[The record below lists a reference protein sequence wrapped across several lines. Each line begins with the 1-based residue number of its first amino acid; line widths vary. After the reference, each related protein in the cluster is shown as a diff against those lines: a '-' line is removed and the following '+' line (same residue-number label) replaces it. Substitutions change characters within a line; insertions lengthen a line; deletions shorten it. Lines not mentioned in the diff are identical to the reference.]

1 MYADIVIDISH
12 ESLDRPFQYR
22 IPESLVGQV
31 QPGMW
36 VLVPFGRRN
45 TQKKGFVLKLGTKA
59 NIDPDR
65 IKELTEIIS
74 DDNSSDKIRIALAVW
89 MYREYGGNLIQSLR
103 VVMPARKNVR
113 PKQVSFLVRTSDEK
127 RFLDYLDLARKKN
140 WKGRVRLMEALL
152 CRDYIS
158 SAFAR
163 QQLKIASDAIK
174 ALEEEKLI
182 QIETKRFYRS
192 VLPKESANLEKKQ
205 LNEEQQAI
213 VDKLISSYQAGVR
226 TPALLYGITGS
237 GKTEVYMHL
246 IEWMIRQ
253 NKQVIV
259 LIPEISLTYQ
269 VILNFYS
276 RFGEQVSM
284 INSRLSDGERSDQL
298 ERARNGEISI
308 MVGPR
313 SALFTPFSNLGLI
326 IVDEEQEGAYN
337 SEQIPRYHTR
347 ETADKLAQLTNSL
360 LLLGSATPSIES
372 FSRAESGEYRK
383 FCLTKRAVLGSC
395 LPSVQV
401 VDMRKELESGNRS
414 VFSRELREKMEE
426 CLAKKQQM
434 MLFINRRG
442 FSRVVSCRS
451 CGKPIECPH
460 CDVALTEHLGDKLV
474 CHYCGYTYRLPQVC
488 PECKGTEFKM
498 QGFGTEK
505 VEEEI
510 AGQFPAAK
518 VERLD
523 FDTARTRTAYE
534 RIISDF
540 EKGKTQILIGTQMLS
555 KGLDFGNVSV
565 VGILSA
571 DSLMNFPDF
580 RAHERAYQLMVQVSG
595 RAGRRDK
602 RGTVILQPTQP
613 EHPLIRMV
621 QHFAYKE
628 MVSLQLSERSM
639 FRYPP
644 YYRLIVLILRSRN
657 EEALQEM
664 SALYAEKLRAR
675 LGERVLGPV
684 TPPITRVQT
693 LHIKKIVLK
702 IEISA
707 GIAPLREILEG
718 IHTEMQ
724 GYVPFKQLLVHY
736 DVDPA

>member
-1 MYADIVIDISH
+1 M
-12 ESLDRPFQYR
+12 
-22 IPESLVGQV
+22 
-31 QPGMW
+31 
-36 VLVPFGRRN
+36 
-45 TQKKGFVLKLGTKA
+45 
-59 NIDPDR
+59 
-65 IKELTEIIS
+65 
-74 DDNSSDKIRIALAVW
+74 
-89 MYREYGGNLIQSLR
+89 
-103 VVMPARKNVR
+103 
-113 PKQVSFLVRTSDEK
+113 
-127 RFLDYLDLARKKN
+127 
-140 WKGRVRLMEALL
+140 RLMEALL

-205 LNEEQQAI
+205 LNEEQHAI

-246 IEWMIRQ
+246 IEWMIHQ

-395 LPSVQV
+395 LPNVQV
-401 VDMRKELESGNRS
+401 VDMRKELASGNRS

-474 CHYCGYTYRLPQVC
+474 CHYCGYTKAMPRSC
-488 PECKGTEFKM
+488 PLCGSPYLA
-498 QGFGTEK
+498 GFGLGTQKAEMMIK
-505 VEEEI
+505 
-510 AGQFPAAK
+510 AQFPSAR
-518 VERLD
+518 VLRMD
-523 FDTARTRTAYE
+523 MDTTSKKDGHE
-534 RIISDF
+534 
-540 EKGKTQILIGTQMLS
+540 QILDSFRRREADILVGTQMIV
-555 KGLDFGNVSV
+555 KGHDFPGVTL
-565 VGILSA
+565 VGILAA
-571 DSLMNFPDF
+571 DMSLYNCDF
-580 RAHERAYQLMVQVSG
+580 RSSERTFQLLTQAAG
-595 RAGRRDK
+595 RAGR
-602 RGTVILQPTQP
+602 GMEPGNVIIQTYDP
-613 EHPLIRMV
+613 ENYSIQTAANQDYESFYHQEIR
-621 QHFAYKE
+621 
-628 MVSLQLSERSM
+628 
-639 FRYPP
+639 FRRRMQYPP
-644 YYRLIVLILRSRN
+644 IGLMCEVM
-657 EEALQEM
+657 AV
-664 SALYAEKLRAR
+664 SADEKLANQWIWQVQLLINKRFCDIIKIIGPSDAPIAR
-675 LGERVLGPV
+675 LKDMWRKHLYIRSNDHKAYLEAMELIQEITEQAAVQKVSIFV
-684 TPPITRVQT
+684 TVC
-693 LHIKKIVLK
+693 
-702 IEISA
+702 
-707 GIAPLREILEG
+707 
-718 IHTEMQ
+718 
-724 GYVPFKQLLVHY
+724 
-736 DVDPA
+736 

>member
-1 MYADIVIDISH
+1 M
-12 ESLDRPFQYR
+12 
-22 IPESLVGQV
+22 
-31 QPGMW
+31 
-36 VLVPFGRRN
+36 
-45 TQKKGFVLKLGTKA
+45 
-59 NIDPDR
+59 
-65 IKELTEIIS
+65 
-74 DDNSSDKIRIALAVW
+74 
-89 MYREYGGNLIQSLR
+89 
-103 VVMPARKNVR
+103 
-113 PKQVSFLVRTSDEK
+113 
-127 RFLDYLDLARKKN
+127 
-140 WKGRVRLMEALL
+140 
-152 CRDYIS
+152 
-158 SAFAR
+158 
-163 QQLKIASDAIK
+163 
-174 ALEEEKLI
+174 
-182 QIETKRFYRS
+182 
-192 VLPKESANLEKKQ
+192 LPKESANLEKKQ

-395 LPSVQV
+395 LPNVQV
-401 VDMRKELESGNRS
+401 VDMRKELASGNRS

-474 CHYCGYTYRLPQVC
+474 CHYCGYTKAMPRSC
-488 PECKGTEFKM
+488 PLCGSPYLA
-498 QGFGTEK
+498 GFGLGTQKAEMMIK
-505 VEEEI
+505 
-510 AGQFPAAK
+510 AQFPSAR
-518 VERLD
+518 VLRMD
-523 FDTARTRTAYE
+523 MDTTSKKDGHE
-534 RIISDF
+534 
-540 EKGKTQILIGTQMLS
+540 QILDSFRRREADILVGTQMIV
-555 KGLDFGNVSV
+555 KGHDFPGVTL
-565 VGILSA
+565 VGILAA
-571 DSLMNFPDF
+571 DMSLYNCDF
-580 RAHERAYQLMVQVSG
+580 RSSERTFQLLTQAAG
-595 RAGRRDK
+595 RAGR
-602 RGTVILQPTQP
+602 GMESGNVIIQTYDP
-613 EHPLIRMV
+613 ENYSIQTAANQDYESFYHQEIR
-621 QHFAYKE
+621 
-628 MVSLQLSERSM
+628 
-639 FRYPP
+639 FRRRMQYPP
-644 YYRLIVLILRSRN
+644 IGWMCEVM
-657 EEALQEM
+657 AV
-664 SALYAEKLRAR
+664 SAEEKLANQWIWQVQLLINKRFCDIIKIIGPSDAPIAR
-675 LGERVLGPV
+675 LKDMWRKHLYIRSSDHKAYLEAMELIQEITEQAAVQKVSIFV
-684 TPPITRVQT
+684 TVC
-693 LHIKKIVLK
+693 
-702 IEISA
+702 
-707 GIAPLREILEG
+707 
-718 IHTEMQ
+718 
-724 GYVPFKQLLVHY
+724 
-736 DVDPA
+736 

>member
-103 VVMPARKNVR
+103 VVMQARKNVR

-192 VLPKESANLEKKQ
+192 VLPKESASLEKKQ

-395 LPSVQV
+395 LPNVQV
-401 VDMRKELESGNRS
+401 VDMRKELASGNRS

-474 CHYCGYTYRLPQVC
+474 CHYCGYTKAMPRSC
-488 PECKGTEFKM
+488 PLCGSPYLA
-498 QGFGTEK
+498 GFGLGTQKAEMMIK
-505 VEEEI
+505 
-510 AGQFPAAK
+510 AQFPSAR
-518 VERLD
+518 VLRMD
-523 FDTARTRTAYE
+523 MDTTSKKDGHE
-534 RIISDF
+534 
-540 EKGKTQILIGTQMLS
+540 QILDSFRRREADILVGTQMIV
-555 KGLDFGNVSV
+555 KGHDFPGVTL
-565 VGILSA
+565 VGILAA
-571 DSLMNFPDF
+571 DMSLYNCDF
-580 RAHERAYQLMVQVSG
+580 RSSERTFQLLTQAAG
-595 RAGRRDK
+595 RAGR
-602 RGTVILQPTQP
+602 GMEPGNVIIQTYDP
-613 EHPLIRMV
+613 ENYSIQTAANQDYESFYHQEIR
-621 QHFAYKE
+621 
-628 MVSLQLSERSM
+628 
-639 FRYPP
+639 FRRRMQYPP
-644 YYRLIVLILRSRN
+644 IGWMCEVM
-657 EEALQEM
+657 AV
-664 SALYAEKLRAR
+664 SAEEKLANQWIWQVQLLINRRFCDIIKIIGPSDAPIAR
-675 LGERVLGPV
+675 LKDMWRKHLYIRSSDHKAYLEAMELIQEITEQAAVQKVSIFV
-684 TPPITRVQT
+684 TVC
-693 LHIKKIVLK
+693 
-702 IEISA
+702 
-707 GIAPLREILEG
+707 
-718 IHTEMQ
+718 
-724 GYVPFKQLLVHY
+724 
-736 DVDPA
+736 

>member
-1 MYADIVIDISH
+1 M
-12 ESLDRPFQYR
+12 
-22 IPESLVGQV
+22 
-31 QPGMW
+31 
-36 VLVPFGRRN
+36 
-45 TQKKGFVLKLGTKA
+45 
-59 NIDPDR
+59 
-65 IKELTEIIS
+65 
-74 DDNSSDKIRIALAVW
+74 
-89 MYREYGGNLIQSLR
+89 
-103 VVMPARKNVR
+103 
-113 PKQVSFLVRTSDEK
+113 
-127 RFLDYLDLARKKN
+127 
-140 WKGRVRLMEALL
+140 
-152 CRDYIS
+152 
-158 SAFAR
+158 
-163 QQLKIASDAIK
+163 
-174 ALEEEKLI
+174 
-182 QIETKRFYRS
+182 
-192 VLPKESANLEKKQ
+192 LPKESASLEKKQ

-395 LPSVQV
+395 LPNVHV
-401 VDMRKELESGNRS
+401 VDMRKELASGNRS

-474 CHYCGYTYRLPQVC
+474 CHYCGYTKAMPRSC
-488 PECKGTEFKM
+488 PLCGSPYLA
-498 QGFGTEK
+498 GFGLGTQKAEMMIK
-505 VEEEI
+505 
-510 AGQFPAAK
+510 AQFPSAR
-518 VERLD
+518 VLRMD
-523 FDTARTRTAYE
+523 MDTTSKKDGHE
-534 RIISDF
+534 
-540 EKGKTQILIGTQMLS
+540 QILDSFRRREADILVGTQMIV
-555 KGLDFGNVSV
+555 KGHDFPGVTL
-565 VGILSA
+565 VGILAA
-571 DSLMNFPDF
+571 DMSLYNCDF
-580 RAHERAYQLMVQVSG
+580 RSSERTFQLLTQAAG
-595 RAGRRDK
+595 RAGR
-602 RGTVILQPTQP
+602 GMEPGNVIIQTYDP
-613 EHPLIRMV
+613 ENYSIQTAANQDYESFYHQEIR
-621 QHFAYKE
+621 
-628 MVSLQLSERSM
+628 
-639 FRYPP
+639 FRRRMQYPP
-644 YYRLIVLILRSRN
+644 IGWMCEVM
-657 EEALQEM
+657 AV
-664 SALYAEKLRAR
+664 SAEEKLANQWIWQVQLLINKRFCDIIKIIGPSDAPIAR
-675 LGERVLGPV
+675 LKDMWRKHLYIRSSDHKAYLEAMELIQEITEQAAVQKVSIFV
-684 TPPITRVQT
+684 TVC
-693 LHIKKIVLK
+693 
-702 IEISA
+702 
-707 GIAPLREILEG
+707 
-718 IHTEMQ
+718 
-724 GYVPFKQLLVHY
+724 
-736 DVDPA
+736 

>member
-74 DDNSSDKIRIALAVW
+74 DDNSSDKTRIALAVW

-103 VVMPARKNVR
+103 VVMLARKNVR
-113 PKQVSFLVRTSDEK
+113 PKQVSFIVRTSDEK
-127 RFLDYLDLARKKN
+127 HFLDYLDLARKKN

-192 VLPKESANLEKKQ
+192 VLPKESASLEKKQ

-395 LPSVQV
+395 LPNVQV
-401 VDMRKELESGNRS
+401 VDMRKELASGNRS

-474 CHYCGYTYRLPQVC
+474 CHYCGYTKAMPRSC
-488 PECKGTEFKM
+488 PLCGSPYLA
-498 QGFGTEK
+498 GFGLGTQKAEMMIK
-505 VEEEI
+505 
-510 AGQFPAAK
+510 AQFPSAR
-518 VERLD
+518 VLRMD
-523 FDTARTRTAYE
+523 MDTTSKKDGHE
-534 RIISDF
+534 
-540 EKGKTQILIGTQMLS
+540 QILDSFRRREADILVGTQMIV
-555 KGLDFGNVSV
+555 KGHDFPGVTL
-565 VGILSA
+565 VGILAA
-571 DSLMNFPDF
+571 DMSLYNCDF
-580 RAHERAYQLMVQVSG
+580 RSSERTFQLLTQAAG
-595 RAGRRDK
+595 RAGR
-602 RGTVILQPTQP
+602 GMEPGNVIIQTYDP
-613 EHPLIRMV
+613 ENYSIQTAANQDYESFYHQEIR
-621 QHFAYKE
+621 
-628 MVSLQLSERSM
+628 
-639 FRYPP
+639 FRRRMQYPP
-644 YYRLIVLILRSRN
+644 IGWMCEVM
-657 EEALQEM
+657 AV
-664 SALYAEKLRAR
+664 SAEEKLANQWIWQVQLLINKRFCDIIKIIGPSDAPIAR
-675 LGERVLGPV
+675 LKDMWRKHLYIRSSDHKAYLEAMELIQEITEQAAVQKVSIFV
-684 TPPITRVQT
+684 TVC
-693 LHIKKIVLK
+693 
-702 IEISA
+702 
-707 GIAPLREILEG
+707 
-718 IHTEMQ
+718 
-724 GYVPFKQLLVHY
+724 
-736 DVDPA
+736 

>member
-1 MYADIVIDISH
+1 M
-12 ESLDRPFQYR
+12 
-22 IPESLVGQV
+22 
-31 QPGMW
+31 
-36 VLVPFGRRN
+36 
-45 TQKKGFVLKLGTKA
+45 
-59 NIDPDR
+59 
-65 IKELTEIIS
+65 
-74 DDNSSDKIRIALAVW
+74 
-89 MYREYGGNLIQSLR
+89 
-103 VVMPARKNVR
+103 
-113 PKQVSFLVRTSDEK
+113 
-127 RFLDYLDLARKKN
+127 
-140 WKGRVRLMEALL
+140 
-152 CRDYIS
+152 
-158 SAFAR
+158 
-163 QQLKIASDAIK
+163 
-174 ALEEEKLI
+174 
-182 QIETKRFYRS
+182 
-192 VLPKESANLEKKQ
+192 LPKESANLEKKQ

-395 LPSVQV
+395 LPNVQV
-401 VDMRKELESGNRS
+401 VDMRKELASGNRS

-474 CHYCGYTYRLPQVC
+474 CHYCGYTKAMPRSC
-488 PECKGTEFKM
+488 PLCGSPYLA
-498 QGFGTEK
+498 GFGLGTQKAEMMIK
-505 VEEEI
+505 
-510 AGQFPAAK
+510 AQFPSAR
-518 VERLD
+518 VLRMD
-523 FDTARTRTAYE
+523 MDTTSKKDGHE
-534 RIISDF
+534 
-540 EKGKTQILIGTQMLS
+540 QILDSFRRREADILVGTQMIV
-555 KGLDFGNVSV
+555 KGHDFPGVTL
-565 VGILSA
+565 VGILAA
-571 DSLMNFPDF
+571 DMSLYNCDF
-580 RAHERAYQLMVQVSG
+580 RSSERTFQLLTQAAG
-595 RAGRRDK
+595 RAGR
-602 RGTVILQPTQP
+602 GMEPGNVIIQTYDP
-613 EHPLIRMV
+613 ENYSIQTAANQDYESFYHQEIR
-621 QHFAYKE
+621 
-628 MVSLQLSERSM
+628 
-639 FRYPP
+639 FRRRMQYPP
-644 YYRLIVLILRSRN
+644 IGWMCEVM
-657 EEALQEM
+657 AV
-664 SALYAEKLRAR
+664 SAEEKLANQWIWQVQLLINRRFCDIIKIIGPSDAPIAR
-675 LGERVLGPV
+675 LKDMWRKHLYIRSSDHKAYLEAMELIQEITEQAAVQKVSIFV
-684 TPPITRVQT
+684 TVC
-693 LHIKKIVLK
+693 
-702 IEISA
+702 
-707 GIAPLREILEG
+707 
-718 IHTEMQ
+718 
-724 GYVPFKQLLVHY
+724 
-736 DVDPA
+736 

>member
-74 DDNSSDKIRIALAVW
+74 DDNSSDKTRIALAVW

-103 VVMPARKNVR
+103 AVMPARKNVR

-192 VLPKESANLEKKQ
+192 VLPKESASLEKKQ

-246 IEWMIRQ
+246 IEWMIHQ

-395 LPSVQV
+395 LPNVQV

-474 CHYCGYTYRLPQVC
+474 CHYCGYTKAMPRSC
-488 PECKGTEFKM
+488 PLCGSPYLA
-498 QGFGTEK
+498 GFGLGTQKAEMMIK
-505 VEEEI
+505 
-510 AGQFPAAK
+510 AQFPSAR
-518 VERLD
+518 VLRMD
-523 FDTARTRTAYE
+523 MDTTSKKDGHE
-534 RIISDF
+534 
-540 EKGKTQILIGTQMLS
+540 QILDSFRRREADILVGTQMIV
-555 KGLDFGNVSV
+555 KGHDFPGVTL
-565 VGILSA
+565 VGILAA
-571 DSLMNFPDF
+571 DMSLYNCDF
-580 RAHERAYQLMVQVSG
+580 RSSERTFQLLTQAAG
-595 RAGRRDK
+595 RAGR
-602 RGTVILQPTQP
+602 GMEPGNVIIQTYDP
-613 EHPLIRMV
+613 ENYSIQTAANQDYESFYHQEIR
-621 QHFAYKE
+621 
-628 MVSLQLSERSM
+628 
-639 FRYPP
+639 FRRRMQYPP
-644 YYRLIVLILRSRN
+644 IGWMCEVMAVSAEEELANQWIWHVQLLINKRFCDIIKIIGPSD
-657 EEALQEM
+657 API
-664 SALYAEKLRAR
+664 AR
-675 LGERVLGPV
+675 LKDMWRKHLYIRSNDHKAYLEAMELIQEITEQAAAQKVSIFV
-684 TPPITRVQT
+684 TVC
-693 LHIKKIVLK
+693 
-702 IEISA
+702 
-707 GIAPLREILEG
+707 
-718 IHTEMQ
+718 
-724 GYVPFKQLLVHY
+724 
-736 DVDPA
+736 

>member
-103 VVMPARKNVR
+103 VVMPARKNVH

-395 LPSVQV
+395 LPNVQV
-401 VDMRKELESGNRS
+401 VDMRKELASGNRS

-474 CHYCGYTYRLPQVC
+474 CHYCGYTKAMPRSC
-488 PECKGTEFKM
+488 PLCGSPYLA
-498 QGFGTEK
+498 GFGLGTQKAEMMIK
-505 VEEEI
+505 
-510 AGQFPAAK
+510 AQFPSAR
-518 VERLD
+518 VLRMD
-523 FDTARTRTAYE
+523 MDTTSKKDGHE
-534 RIISDF
+534 
-540 EKGKTQILIGTQMLS
+540 QILDSFRRREADILVGTQMIV
-555 KGLDFGNVSV
+555 KGHDFPGVTL
-565 VGILSA
+565 VGILAA
-571 DSLMNFPDF
+571 DMSLYNCDF
-580 RAHERAYQLMVQVSG
+580 RSSERTFQLLTQAAG
-595 RAGRRDK
+595 RAGR
-602 RGTVILQPTQP
+602 GMEPGNVIIQTYDP
-613 EHPLIRMV
+613 ENYSIQTAANQDYESFYHQEIR
-621 QHFAYKE
+621 
-628 MVSLQLSERSM
+628 
-639 FRYPP
+639 FRRRMQYPP
-644 YYRLIVLILRSRN
+644 IGWMCEVM
-657 EEALQEM
+657 AV
-664 SALYAEKLRAR
+664 SAEEKLANQWIWQVQLLINKRFCDIIKIIGPSDAPIAR
-675 LGERVLGPV
+675 LKDMWRKHLYIRSSDHKAYLEAMELIQEITEQAAVQKVSIFV
-684 TPPITRVQT
+684 TVC
-693 LHIKKIVLK
+693 
-702 IEISA
+702 
-707 GIAPLREILEG
+707 
-718 IHTEMQ
+718 
-724 GYVPFKQLLVHY
+724 
-736 DVDPA
+736 

>member
-1 MYADIVIDISH
+1 M
-12 ESLDRPFQYR
+12 
-22 IPESLVGQV
+22 
-31 QPGMW
+31 
-36 VLVPFGRRN
+36 
-45 TQKKGFVLKLGTKA
+45 
-59 NIDPDR
+59 
-65 IKELTEIIS
+65 
-74 DDNSSDKIRIALAVW
+74 
-89 MYREYGGNLIQSLR
+89 
-103 VVMPARKNVR
+103 
-113 PKQVSFLVRTSDEK
+113 
-127 RFLDYLDLARKKN
+127 
-140 WKGRVRLMEALL
+140 
-152 CRDYIS
+152 
-158 SAFAR
+158 
-163 QQLKIASDAIK
+163 
-174 ALEEEKLI
+174 
-182 QIETKRFYRS
+182 
-192 VLPKESANLEKKQ
+192 LPKESASLEKKQ

-395 LPSVQV
+395 LPNVQV
-401 VDMRKELESGNRS
+401 VDMRKELASGNRS

-474 CHYCGYTYRLPQVC
+474 CHYCGYTKAMPRSC
-488 PECKGTEFKM
+488 PLCGSPYLA
-498 QGFGTEK
+498 GFGLGTQKAEMMIK
-505 VEEEI
+505 
-510 AGQFPAAK
+510 AQFPSAR
-518 VERLD
+518 VLRMD
-523 FDTARTRTAYE
+523 MDTTSKKDGHE
-534 RIISDF
+534 
-540 EKGKTQILIGTQMLS
+540 QILDSFRRREADILVGTQMIV
-555 KGLDFGNVSV
+555 KGHDFPGVTL
-565 VGILSA
+565 VGILAA
-571 DSLMNFPDF
+571 DMSLYNCDF
-580 RAHERAYQLMVQVSG
+580 RSSERTFQLLTQAAG
-595 RAGRRDK
+595 RAGR
-602 RGTVILQPTQP
+602 GMEPGNVIIQTYDP
-613 EHPLIRMV
+613 ENYSIQTAANQDYESFYHQEIR
-621 QHFAYKE
+621 
-628 MVSLQLSERSM
+628 
-639 FRYPP
+639 FRRRMQYPP
-644 YYRLIVLILRSRN
+644 IGWMCEVM
-657 EEALQEM
+657 AV
-664 SALYAEKLRAR
+664 SAEEKLANQWIWQVQLLINKRFCDIIKIIGPSDAPIAR
-675 LGERVLGPV
+675 LKDMWRKHLYIRSSDHKAYLEAMELIQEITEQAAVQKVSIFV
-684 TPPITRVQT
+684 TVC
-693 LHIKKIVLK
+693 
-702 IEISA
+702 
-707 GIAPLREILEG
+707 
-718 IHTEMQ
+718 
-724 GYVPFKQLLVHY
+724 
-736 DVDPA
+736 

>member
-1 MYADIVIDISH
+1 M
-12 ESLDRPFQYR
+12 
-22 IPESLVGQV
+22 
-31 QPGMW
+31 
-36 VLVPFGRRN
+36 
-45 TQKKGFVLKLGTKA
+45 
-59 NIDPDR
+59 
-65 IKELTEIIS
+65 
-74 DDNSSDKIRIALAVW
+74 
-89 MYREYGGNLIQSLR
+89 
-103 VVMPARKNVR
+103 
-113 PKQVSFLVRTSDEK
+113 
-127 RFLDYLDLARKKN
+127 
-140 WKGRVRLMEALL
+140 RLMEALL

-192 VLPKESANLEKKQ
+192 VLPKESASLEKKQ

-395 LPSVQV
+395 LPNVQV

-474 CHYCGYTYRLPQVC
+474 CHYCGYTKAMPRSC
-488 PECKGTEFKM
+488 PLCGSPYLA
-498 QGFGTEK
+498 GFGLGTQKAEMMIK
-505 VEEEI
+505 
-510 AGQFPAAK
+510 AQFPSAR
-518 VERLD
+518 VLRMD
-523 FDTARTRTAYE
+523 MDTTSKKDGHE
-534 RIISDF
+534 
-540 EKGKTQILIGTQMLS
+540 QILDSFRRREADILVGTQMIV
-555 KGLDFGNVSV
+555 KGHDFPGVTL
-565 VGILSA
+565 VGILAA
-571 DSLMNFPDF
+571 DMSLYNCDF
-580 RAHERAYQLMVQVSG
+580 RSSERTFQLLTQAAG
-595 RAGRRDK
+595 RAGR
-602 RGTVILQPTQP
+602 GMEPGNVIIQTYDP
-613 EHPLIRMV
+613 ENYSIQTAANQDYESFYHQEIR
-621 QHFAYKE
+621 
-628 MVSLQLSERSM
+628 
-639 FRYPP
+639 FRRRMQYPP
-644 YYRLIVLILRSRN
+644 IGWMCEVMAVSAEEELANQWIWHVQLLINKRFCDIIKIIGPSD
-657 EEALQEM
+657 API
-664 SALYAEKLRAR
+664 AR
-675 LGERVLGPV
+675 LKDMWRKHLYIRSNDHKAYLEAMELIQEITEQAAVQKVSIFV
-684 TPPITRVQT
+684 TVC
-693 LHIKKIVLK
+693 
-702 IEISA
+702 
-707 GIAPLREILEG
+707 
-718 IHTEMQ
+718 
-724 GYVPFKQLLVHY
+724 
-736 DVDPA
+736 

>member
-1 MYADIVIDISH
+1 
-12 ESLDRPFQYR
+12 
-22 IPESLVGQV
+22 
-31 QPGMW
+31 
-36 VLVPFGRRN
+36 
-45 TQKKGFVLKLGTKA
+45 
-59 NIDPDR
+59 
-65 IKELTEIIS
+65 
-74 DDNSSDKIRIALAVW
+74 
-89 MYREYGGNLIQSLR
+89 
-103 VVMPARKNVR
+103 MP
-113 PKQVSFLVRTSDEK
+113 LLRTSDEK

-192 VLPKESANLEKKQ
+192 VLPKESASLEKKQ

-246 IEWMIRQ
+246 IEWMIHQ

-395 LPSVQV
+395 LPNVQV
-401 VDMRKELESGNRS
+401 VDMRKELASGNRS

-474 CHYCGYTYRLPQVC
+474 CHYCGYTKAMPRSC
-488 PECKGTEFKM
+488 PLCGSPYLA
-498 QGFGTEK
+498 GFGLGTQKAEMMIK
-505 VEEEI
+505 
-510 AGQFPAAK
+510 AQFPSAR
-518 VERLD
+518 VLRMD
-523 FDTARTRTAYE
+523 MDTTSKKDGHE
-534 RIISDF
+534 
-540 EKGKTQILIGTQMLS
+540 QILDSFRRREADILVGTQMIV
-555 KGLDFGNVSV
+555 KGHDFPGVTL
-565 VGILSA
+565 VGILAA
-571 DSLMNFPDF
+571 DMSLYNCDF
-580 RAHERAYQLMVQVSG
+580 RSSERTFQLLTQAAG
-595 RAGRRDK
+595 RAGR
-602 RGTVILQPTQP
+602 GMEPGNVIIQTYDP
-613 EHPLIRMV
+613 ENYSIQTAANQDYESFYHQEIR
-621 QHFAYKE
+621 
-628 MVSLQLSERSM
+628 
-639 FRYPP
+639 FRRRMQYPP
-644 YYRLIVLILRSRN
+644 IGLMCEVM
-657 EEALQEM
+657 AV
-664 SALYAEKLRAR
+664 SAEEKLANQWIWQVQLLINKRFCDIIKIIGPSDAPIAR
-675 LGERVLGPV
+675 LKDMWRKHLYIRSSDHKAYLEAMELIQEITEQAAVQKVSIFV
-684 TPPITRVQT
+684 TVC
-693 LHIKKIVLK
+693 
-702 IEISA
+702 
-707 GIAPLREILEG
+707 
-718 IHTEMQ
+718 
-724 GYVPFKQLLVHY
+724 
-736 DVDPA
+736 

>member
-74 DDNSSDKIRIALAVW
+74 DDNSSDKTRIALAVW

-113 PKQVSFLVRTSDEK
+113 LKQVSFLVRTSDEK

-192 VLPKESANLEKKQ
+192 VLPKESASLEKKQ

-474 CHYCGYTYRLPQVC
+474 CHYCGYTKAMPHSC
-488 PECKGTEFKM
+488 PLCGSPYLA
-498 QGFGTEK
+498 GFGLGTQKAEMMIK
-505 VEEEI
+505 
-510 AGQFPAAK
+510 AQFPSAR
-518 VERLD
+518 VLRMD
-523 FDTARTRTAYE
+523 MDTTSKKDGHE
-534 RIISDF
+534 
-540 EKGKTQILIGTQMLS
+540 QILDSFRRREADILVGTQMIV
-555 KGLDFGNVSV
+555 KGHDFPGVTL
-565 VGILSA
+565 VGILAA
-571 DSLMNFPDF
+571 DMSLYNCDF
-580 RAHERAYQLMVQVSG
+580 RSSERTFQLLTQAAG
-595 RAGRRDK
+595 RAGR
-602 RGTVILQPTQP
+602 GMEPGNVIIQTYDP
-613 EHPLIRMV
+613 ENYSIQTAANQDYESFYHQEIR
-621 QHFAYKE
+621 
-628 MVSLQLSERSM
+628 
-639 FRYPP
+639 FRRRMQYPP
-644 YYRLIVLILRSRN
+644 IGWMCEVM
-657 EEALQEM
+657 AV
-664 SALYAEKLRAR
+664 SAEEKLANQWIWQVQLLINKRFCDIIKIIGPSDAPIAR
-675 LGERVLGPV
+675 LKDMWRKHLYIRSSDHKAYLEAMELIQEITEQAAVQKVSIFV
-684 TPPITRVQT
+684 TVC
-693 LHIKKIVLK
+693 
-702 IEISA
+702 
-707 GIAPLREILEG
+707 
-718 IHTEMQ
+718 
-724 GYVPFKQLLVHY
+724 
-736 DVDPA
+736 

>member
-1 MYADIVIDISH
+1 M
-12 ESLDRPFQYR
+12 
-22 IPESLVGQV
+22 
-31 QPGMW
+31 
-36 VLVPFGRRN
+36 
-45 TQKKGFVLKLGTKA
+45 
-59 NIDPDR
+59 
-65 IKELTEIIS
+65 
-74 DDNSSDKIRIALAVW
+74 
-89 MYREYGGNLIQSLR
+89 
-103 VVMPARKNVR
+103 
-113 PKQVSFLVRTSDEK
+113 
-127 RFLDYLDLARKKN
+127 
-140 WKGRVRLMEALL
+140 
-152 CRDYIS
+152 
-158 SAFAR
+158 
-163 QQLKIASDAIK
+163 
-174 ALEEEKLI
+174 
-182 QIETKRFYRS
+182 
-192 VLPKESANLEKKQ
+192 LPKESANLEKKQ

-395 LPSVQV
+395 LPNVQV
-401 VDMRKELESGNRS
+401 VDMRKELASGNRS

-474 CHYCGYTYRLPQVC
+474 CHYCGYTKAMPRSC
-488 PECKGTEFKM
+488 PLCGSPYLA
-498 QGFGTEK
+498 GFGLGTQKAEMMIK
-505 VEEEI
+505 
-510 AGQFPAAK
+510 AQFPSAR
-518 VERLD
+518 VLRMD
-523 FDTARTRTAYE
+523 MDTTSKKDGHE
-534 RIISDF
+534 
-540 EKGKTQILIGTQMLS
+540 QILDSFRRREADILVGTQMIV
-555 KGLDFGNVSV
+555 KGHDFPGVTL
-565 VGILSA
+565 VGILAA
-571 DSLMNFPDF
+571 DMSLYNCDF
-580 RAHERAYQLMVQVSG
+580 RSSERTFQLLTQAAG
-595 RAGRRDK
+595 RAGR
-602 RGTVILQPTQP
+602 GMEPGNVIIQTYDP
-613 EHPLIRMV
+613 ENYSIQTAANQDYESFYHQEIR
-621 QHFAYKE
+621 
-628 MVSLQLSERSM
+628 
-639 FRYPP
+639 FRRRMQYPP
-644 YYRLIVLILRSRN
+644 IGWMCEVM
-657 EEALQEM
+657 AV
-664 SALYAEKLRAR
+664 SAEEKLANQWIWQVQLLINKRFCDIIKIIGPSDAPIAR
-675 LGERVLGPV
+675 LKDMWRKHLYIRSSDHKAYLEAMELIQEITEQAAVQKVSIFV
-684 TPPITRVQT
+684 TVC
-693 LHIKKIVLK
+693 
-702 IEISA
+702 
-707 GIAPLREILEG
+707 
-718 IHTEMQ
+718 
-724 GYVPFKQLLVHY
+724 
-736 DVDPA
+736 

>member
-1 MYADIVIDISH
+1 M
-12 ESLDRPFQYR
+12 
-22 IPESLVGQV
+22 
-31 QPGMW
+31 
-36 VLVPFGRRN
+36 
-45 TQKKGFVLKLGTKA
+45 
-59 NIDPDR
+59 
-65 IKELTEIIS
+65 
-74 DDNSSDKIRIALAVW
+74 
-89 MYREYGGNLIQSLR
+89 
-103 VVMPARKNVR
+103 
-113 PKQVSFLVRTSDEK
+113 
-127 RFLDYLDLARKKN
+127 
-140 WKGRVRLMEALL
+140 
-152 CRDYIS
+152 
-158 SAFAR
+158 
-163 QQLKIASDAIK
+163 
-174 ALEEEKLI
+174 
-182 QIETKRFYRS
+182 
-192 VLPKESANLEKKQ
+192 LPKESASLEKKQ

-347 ETADKLAQLTNSL
+347 ETAGKLAQLTNSL

-395 LPSVQV
+395 LPNVQV
-401 VDMRKELESGNRS
+401 VDMRKELASGNRS

-474 CHYCGYTYRLPQVC
+474 CHYCGYTKAMPRSC
-488 PECKGTEFKM
+488 PLCGSPYLA
-498 QGFGTEK
+498 GFGLGTQKAEMMIK
-505 VEEEI
+505 
-510 AGQFPAAK
+510 AQFPSAR
-518 VERLD
+518 VLRMD
-523 FDTARTRTAYE
+523 MDTTSKKDGHE
-534 RIISDF
+534 
-540 EKGKTQILIGTQMLS
+540 QILDSFRRREADILVGTQMIV
-555 KGLDFGNVSV
+555 KGHDFPGVTL
-565 VGILSA
+565 VGILAA
-571 DSLMNFPDF
+571 DMSLYNCDF
-580 RAHERAYQLMVQVSG
+580 RSSERTFQLLTQAAG
-595 RAGRRDK
+595 RAGR
-602 RGTVILQPTQP
+602 GMEPGNVIIQTYDP
-613 EHPLIRMV
+613 ENYSIQTAANQDYESFYHQEIR
-621 QHFAYKE
+621 
-628 MVSLQLSERSM
+628 
-639 FRYPP
+639 FRRRMQYPP
-644 YYRLIVLILRSRN
+644 IGLMCEVM
-657 EEALQEM
+657 AV
-664 SALYAEKLRAR
+664 SAEEKLANQWIWQVQLLINKRFCDIIKIIGPSDAPIAR
-675 LGERVLGPV
+675 LKDMWRKHLYIRSNDHKAYLEAMELIQEITEQAAVQKVSIFV
-684 TPPITRVQT
+684 TVC
-693 LHIKKIVLK
+693 
-702 IEISA
+702 
-707 GIAPLREILEG
+707 
-718 IHTEMQ
+718 
-724 GYVPFKQLLVHY
+724 
-736 DVDPA
+736 

>member
-1 MYADIVIDISH
+1 
-12 ESLDRPFQYR
+12 
-22 IPESLVGQV
+22 
-31 QPGMW
+31 
-36 VLVPFGRRN
+36 
-45 TQKKGFVLKLGTKA
+45 
-59 NIDPDR
+59 
-65 IKELTEIIS
+65 
-74 DDNSSDKIRIALAVW
+74 
-89 MYREYGGNLIQSLR
+89 
-103 VVMPARKNVR
+103 
-113 PKQVSFLVRTSDEK
+113 
-127 RFLDYLDLARKKN
+127 
-140 WKGRVRLMEALL
+140 MEALL

-192 VLPKESANLEKKQ
+192 VLPKESASLEKKK

-395 LPSVQV
+395 LPNVQV

-474 CHYCGYTYRLPQVC
+474 CHYCGYTKAMPRSC
-488 PECKGTEFKM
+488 PLCGSPYLA
-498 QGFGTEK
+498 GFGLGTQKAEMMIK
-505 VEEEI
+505 
-510 AGQFPAAK
+510 AQFPSAR
-518 VERLD
+518 VLRMD
-523 FDTARTRTAYE
+523 MDTTSKKDGHE
-534 RIISDF
+534 
-540 EKGKTQILIGTQMLS
+540 QILDSFRRREADILVGTQMIV
-555 KGLDFGNVSV
+555 KGHDFPGVTL
-565 VGILSA
+565 VGILAA
-571 DSLMNFPDF
+571 DMSLYNCDF
-580 RAHERAYQLMVQVSG
+580 RSSERTFQLLTQAAG
-595 RAGRRDK
+595 RAGR
-602 RGTVILQPTQP
+602 GMEPGNVIIQTYDP
-613 EHPLIRMV
+613 ENYSIQTAANQDYESFYHQEIR
-621 QHFAYKE
+621 
-628 MVSLQLSERSM
+628 
-639 FRYPP
+639 FRRRMQYPP
-644 YYRLIVLILRSRN
+644 IGWMCEVM
-657 EEALQEM
+657 AV
-664 SALYAEKLRAR
+664 SAEEKLANQWIWQVQLLINKRFCDIIKIIGPSDAPIAR
-675 LGERVLGPV
+675 LKDMWRKHLYIRSSDHKAYLEAMELIQEITEQAAVQKVSIFV
-684 TPPITRVQT
+684 TVC
-693 LHIKKIVLK
+693 
-702 IEISA
+702 
-707 GIAPLREILEG
+707 
-718 IHTEMQ
+718 
-724 GYVPFKQLLVHY
+724 
-736 DVDPA
+736 

>member
-1 MYADIVIDISH
+1 
-12 ESLDRPFQYR
+12 
-22 IPESLVGQV
+22 
-31 QPGMW
+31 
-36 VLVPFGRRN
+36 
-45 TQKKGFVLKLGTKA
+45 
-59 NIDPDR
+59 
-65 IKELTEIIS
+65 
-74 DDNSSDKIRIALAVW
+74 
-89 MYREYGGNLIQSLR
+89 
-103 VVMPARKNVR
+103 
-113 PKQVSFLVRTSDEK
+113 
-127 RFLDYLDLARKKN
+127 
-140 WKGRVRLMEALL
+140 MEALL

-174 ALEEEKLI
+174 TLEEENLI

-205 LNEEQQAI
+205 LNEEQQVI
-213 VDKLISSYQAGVR
+213 VDELISSYQAGVR

-326 IVDEEQEGAYN
+326 IIDEEQEGAYN

-347 ETADKLAQLTNSL
+347 ETAEKLAQLTNSL
-360 LLLGSATPSIES
+360 LLLGSATPSIEA

-395 LPSVQV
+395 LPKVQV
-401 VDMRKELESGNRS
+401 VDMRKELASGNRS

-474 CHYCGYTYRLPQVC
+474 CHYCGYTKAMPRSC
-488 PECKGTEFKM
+488 PLCGSPYLA
-498 QGFGTEK
+498 GFGLGTQKAEMMIK
-505 VEEEI
+505 
-510 AGQFPAAK
+510 AQFPSAC
-518 VERLD
+518 VLRMD
-523 FDTARTRTAYE
+523 MDTTSKKDGHE
-534 RIISDF
+534 
-540 EKGKTQILIGTQMLS
+540 QILDAFRRKEADILVGTQMIV
-555 KGLDFGNVSV
+555 KGHDFPGVTL
-565 VGILSA
+565 VGILAA
-571 DSLMNFPDF
+571 DMSLYNCDF
-580 RAHERAYQLMVQVSG
+580 RSSERTFQLLTQAAG
-595 RAGRRDK
+595 RAGR
-602 RGTVILQPTQP
+602 GMEPGNVIIQTYDP
-613 EHPLIRMV
+613 ENYSIQTAANQDYESFYNQEIR
-621 QHFAYKE
+621 
-628 MVSLQLSERSM
+628 
-639 FRYPP
+639 FRRRMQYPP
-644 YYRLIVLILRSRN
+644 IGWMCEVMAVSAEEELANQWIWQVQLLINKRFCDIIKIIGPSD
-657 EEALQEM
+657 API
-664 SALYAEKLRAR
+664 AR
-675 LGERVLGPV
+675 LKDMWRKHLYIRSNDHKAYLEAMELIQEITEQAAVQKVSIFV
-684 TPPITRVQT
+684 TVC
-693 LHIKKIVLK
+693 
-702 IEISA
+702 
-707 GIAPLREILEG
+707 
-718 IHTEMQ
+718 
-724 GYVPFKQLLVHY
+724 
-736 DVDPA
+736 

>member
-113 PKQVSFLVRTSDEK
+113 PKQVSFFVRTSDEK

-395 LPSVQV
+395 LPNVQV

-474 CHYCGYTYRLPQVC
+474 CHYCGYTKAMPRSC
-488 PECKGTEFKM
+488 PLCGSPYLA
-498 QGFGTEK
+498 GFGLGTQKAEMMIK
-505 VEEEI
+505 
-510 AGQFPAAK
+510 AQFPSAR
-518 VERLD
+518 VLRMD
-523 FDTARTRTAYE
+523 MDTTSKKDGHE
-534 RIISDF
+534 
-540 EKGKTQILIGTQMLS
+540 QILDSFRRREADILVGTQMIV
-555 KGLDFGNVSV
+555 KGHDFPGVTL
-565 VGILSA
+565 VGILAA
-571 DSLMNFPDF
+571 DMSLYNCDF
-580 RAHERAYQLMVQVSG
+580 RSSERTFQLLTQAAG
-595 RAGRRDK
+595 RAGR
-602 RGTVILQPTQP
+602 GMEPGNVIIQTYDP
-613 EHPLIRMV
+613 ENYSIQTAANQDYESFYHQEIR
-621 QHFAYKE
+621 
-628 MVSLQLSERSM
+628 
-639 FRYPP
+639 FRRRMQYPP
-644 YYRLIVLILRSRN
+644 IGWMCEVMAVSAEEELANQWIWHVQLLINKRFCDIIKIIGPSD
-657 EEALQEM
+657 API
-664 SALYAEKLRAR
+664 AR
-675 LGERVLGPV
+675 LKDMWRKHLYIRSSDHKAYLEAMELIQEITEQAAVQKVSIFV
-684 TPPITRVQT
+684 TVC
-693 LHIKKIVLK
+693 
-702 IEISA
+702 
-707 GIAPLREILEG
+707 
-718 IHTEMQ
+718 
-724 GYVPFKQLLVHY
+724 
-736 DVDPA
+736 

>member
-113 PKQVSFLVRTSDEK
+113 LKQVSFLVRTSDEK

-395 LPSVQV
+395 LPNVQV
-401 VDMRKELESGNRS
+401 VDMRKELASGNRS

-474 CHYCGYTYRLPQVC
+474 CHYCGYTKAMPRSC
-488 PECKGTEFKM
+488 PLCGSPYLA
-498 QGFGTEK
+498 GFGLGTQKAEMMIK
-505 VEEEI
+505 
-510 AGQFPAAK
+510 AQFPSAR
-518 VERLD
+518 VLRMD
-523 FDTARTRTAYE
+523 MDTTSKKDGHE
-534 RIISDF
+534 
-540 EKGKTQILIGTQMLS
+540 QILDSFRRREADILVGTQMIV
-555 KGLDFGNVSV
+555 KGHDFPGVTL
-565 VGILSA
+565 VGILAA
-571 DSLMNFPDF
+571 DMSLYNCDF
-580 RAHERAYQLMVQVSG
+580 RSSERTFQLLTQAAG
-595 RAGRRDK
+595 RAGRGMEPGNVIIQTYDPENYSIQTAANQDYESFYHQEIRFRK
-602 RGTVILQPTQP
+602 RMQ
-613 EHPLIRMV
+613 
-621 QHFAYKE
+621 
-628 MVSLQLSERSM
+628 
-639 FRYPP
+639 YPP
-644 YYRLIVLILRSRN
+644 IGWMCEV
-657 EEALQEM
+657 M
-664 SALYAEKLRAR
+664 VVSAEEKLANQWIWQVQLLINRRFCDIIKIIGPSDAPIAR
-675 LGERVLGPV
+675 LKDMWRKHLYIRSSDHKAYLEAMELIQEITEQAAVQKVSIFV
-684 TPPITRVQT
+684 TVC
-693 LHIKKIVLK
+693 
-702 IEISA
+702 
-707 GIAPLREILEG
+707 
-718 IHTEMQ
+718 
-724 GYVPFKQLLVHY
+724 
-736 DVDPA
+736 

>member
-74 DDNSSDKIRIALAVW
+74 DDNSSDKTRIALAVW

-103 VVMPARKNVR
+103 VVMPARKNVH

-127 RFLDYLDLARKKN
+127 RFLSYLDLARKKN

-192 VLPKESANLEKKQ
+192 VLPKESASLEKKQ

-246 IEWMIRQ
+246 IEWMIHQ

-395 LPSVQV
+395 LPNVQV
-401 VDMRKELESGNRS
+401 VDMRKELASGNRS

-474 CHYCGYTYRLPQVC
+474 CHYCGYTKAMPRSC
-488 PECKGTEFKM
+488 PLCGSPYLA
-498 QGFGTEK
+498 GFGLGTQKAEMMIK
-505 VEEEI
+505 
-510 AGQFPAAK
+510 AQFPSAR
-518 VERLD
+518 VLRMD
-523 FDTARTRTAYE
+523 MDTTSKKDGHE
-534 RIISDF
+534 
-540 EKGKTQILIGTQMLS
+540 QILDSFRRREADILVGTQMIV
-555 KGLDFGNVSV
+555 KGHDFPGVTL
-565 VGILSA
+565 VGILAA
-571 DSLMNFPDF
+571 DMSLYNCDF
-580 RAHERAYQLMVQVSG
+580 RSSERTFQLLTQAAG
-595 RAGRRDK
+595 RAGR
-602 RGTVILQPTQP
+602 GMEPGNVIIQTYDP
-613 EHPLIRMV
+613 ENYSIQTAANQDYESFYHQEIR
-621 QHFAYKE
+621 
-628 MVSLQLSERSM
+628 
-639 FRYPP
+639 FRRRMQYPP
-644 YYRLIVLILRSRN
+644 IGLMCEVM
-657 EEALQEM
+657 AV
-664 SALYAEKLRAR
+664 SADEKLANQWIWQVQLLINKRFCDIIKIIGPSDAPIAR
-675 LGERVLGPV
+675 LKDMWRKHLYIRSNDHKAYLEAMELIQEITEQAAVQKVSIFV
-684 TPPITRVQT
+684 TVC
-693 LHIKKIVLK
+693 
-702 IEISA
+702 
-707 GIAPLREILEG
+707 
-718 IHTEMQ
+718 
-724 GYVPFKQLLVHY
+724 
-736 DVDPA
+736 

>member
-36 VLVPFGRRN
+36 VLVPFGRGN
-45 TQKKGFVLKLGTKA
+45 TQKKGFVLKLSTKA

-103 VVMPARKNVR
+103 VVMPARKNVH

-127 RFLDYLDLARKKN
+127 RFHDYLDLARKKN

-174 ALEEEKLI
+174 ALEEENLI

-205 LNEEQQAI
+205 LNEEQQVI
-213 VDKLISSYQAGVR
+213 VDELISSYQAGVR

-326 IVDEEQEGAYN
+326 IIDEEQESAYN

-347 ETADKLAQLTNSL
+347 ETAEKLAQLTNSL
-360 LLLGSATPSIES
+360 LLLGSATPSIEA

-395 LPSVQV
+395 LPKVHV
-401 VDMRKELESGNRS
+401 VDMRKELASGNRS

-474 CHYCGYTYRLPQVC
+474 CHYCGYTKAMPRSC
-488 PECKGTEFKM
+488 PLCGSPYLA
-498 QGFGTEK
+498 GFGLGTQKAEMMIK
-505 VEEEI
+505 
-510 AGQFPAAK
+510 AQFPSAR
-518 VERLD
+518 VLRMD
-523 FDTARTRTAYE
+523 MDTTSKKDGHE
-534 RIISDF
+534 
-540 EKGKTQILIGTQMLS
+540 QILDAFRRKEADILVGTQMIV
-555 KGLDFGNVSV
+555 KGHDFPGVTL
-565 VGILSA
+565 VGILAA
-571 DSLMNFPDF
+571 DMSLYNCDF
-580 RAHERAYQLMVQVSG
+580 RSSERTFQLLTQAAG
-595 RAGRRDK
+595 RAGR
-602 RGTVILQPTQP
+602 GMEPGNVIIQTYDP
-613 EHPLIRMV
+613 ENYSIQTAANQDYESFYNQEIR
-621 QHFAYKE
+621 
-628 MVSLQLSERSM
+628 
-639 FRYPP
+639 FRRRMQYPP
-644 YYRLIVLILRSRN
+644 IGWMCEVMAVSAEEELANQWIWQVQLLINKRFCDIIKIIGPSD
-657 EEALQEM
+657 API
-664 SALYAEKLRAR
+664 AR
-675 LGERVLGPV
+675 LKDMWRKHLYIRSNDHKAYLEAMELIQEITEQAAVQKVSIFV
-684 TPPITRVQT
+684 TVC
-693 LHIKKIVLK
+693 
-702 IEISA
+702 
-707 GIAPLREILEG
+707 
-718 IHTEMQ
+718 
-724 GYVPFKQLLVHY
+724 
-736 DVDPA
+736 

>member
-1 MYADIVIDISH
+1 
-12 ESLDRPFQYR
+12 
-22 IPESLVGQV
+22 
-31 QPGMW
+31 
-36 VLVPFGRRN
+36 
-45 TQKKGFVLKLGTKA
+45 
-59 NIDPDR
+59 
-65 IKELTEIIS
+65 
-74 DDNSSDKIRIALAVW
+74 
-89 MYREYGGNLIQSLR
+89 
-103 VVMPARKNVR
+103 
-113 PKQVSFLVRTSDEK
+113 
-127 RFLDYLDLARKKN
+127 
-140 WKGRVRLMEALL
+140 MEALL

-192 VLPKESANLEKKQ
+192 VLPKESASLEKKQ

-213 VDKLISSYQAGVR
+213 VDKLISYYQAGVR

-246 IEWMIRQ
+246 IEWMIHQ

-395 LPSVQV
+395 LPNVQV

-474 CHYCGYTYRLPQVC
+474 CHYCGYTKAMPRSC
-488 PECKGTEFKM
+488 PLCGSPYLA
-498 QGFGTEK
+498 GFGLGTQKAEMMIK
-505 VEEEI
+505 
-510 AGQFPAAK
+510 AQFPSAR
-518 VERLD
+518 VLRMD
-523 FDTARTRTAYE
+523 MDTTSKKDGHE
-534 RIISDF
+534 
-540 EKGKTQILIGTQMLS
+540 QILDSFRRREADILVGTQMIV
-555 KGLDFGNVSV
+555 KGHDFPGVTL
-565 VGILSA
+565 VGILAA
-571 DSLMNFPDF
+571 DMSLYNCDF
-580 RAHERAYQLMVQVSG
+580 RSSERTFQLLTQAAG
-595 RAGRRDK
+595 RAGR
-602 RGTVILQPTQP
+602 GMEPGNVIIQTYDP
-613 EHPLIRMV
+613 ENYSIQTAANQDYESFYHQEIR
-621 QHFAYKE
+621 
-628 MVSLQLSERSM
+628 
-639 FRYPP
+639 FRRRMQYPP
-644 YYRLIVLILRSRN
+644 IGWMCEVM
-657 EEALQEM
+657 AV
-664 SALYAEKLRAR
+664 SAEEKLANQWIWQVQLLINKRFCDIIKIIGPSDAPIAR
-675 LGERVLGPV
+675 LKDMWRKHLYIRSSDHKAYLEAMELIQEITEQAAVQKVSIFV
-684 TPPITRVQT
+684 TVC
-693 LHIKKIVLK
+693 
-702 IEISA
+702 
-707 GIAPLREILEG
+707 
-718 IHTEMQ
+718 
-724 GYVPFKQLLVHY
+724 
-736 DVDPA
+736 

>member
-113 PKQVSFLVRTSDEK
+113 QKQVSFLVRTSDEK

-395 LPSVQV
+395 LPNVQV
-401 VDMRKELESGNRS
+401 VDMRKELASGNRS

-474 CHYCGYTYRLPQVC
+474 CHYCGYTKAMPRSC
-488 PECKGTEFKM
+488 PLCGSPYLA
-498 QGFGTEK
+498 GFGLGTQKAEMMIK
-505 VEEEI
+505 
-510 AGQFPAAK
+510 AQFPSAR
-518 VERLD
+518 VLRMD
-523 FDTARTRTAYE
+523 MDTTSKKDGHE
-534 RIISDF
+534 
-540 EKGKTQILIGTQMLS
+540 QILDSFRRREADILVGTQMIV
-555 KGLDFGNVSV
+555 KGHDFPGVTL
-565 VGILSA
+565 VGILAA
-571 DSLMNFPDF
+571 DMSLYNCDF
-580 RAHERAYQLMVQVSG
+580 RSSERTFQLLTQAAG
-595 RAGRRDK
+595 RAGR
-602 RGTVILQPTQP
+602 GMEPGNVIIQTYDP
-613 EHPLIRMV
+613 ENYSIQTAANQDYESFYHQEIR
-621 QHFAYKE
+621 
-628 MVSLQLSERSM
+628 
-639 FRYPP
+639 FRRRMQYPP
-644 YYRLIVLILRSRN
+644 IGWMCEVM
-657 EEALQEM
+657 AV
-664 SALYAEKLRAR
+664 SAEEKLANQWIWQVQLLINKRFCDIIKIIGPSDAPIAR
-675 LGERVLGPV
+675 LKDMWRKHLYIRSSDHKAYLEAMELIQEITEQAAVQKVSIFV
-684 TPPITRVQT
+684 TVC
-693 LHIKKIVLK
+693 
-702 IEISA
+702 
-707 GIAPLREILEG
+707 
-718 IHTEMQ
+718 
-724 GYVPFKQLLVHY
+724 
-736 DVDPA
+736 

>member
-89 MYREYGGNLIQSLR
+89 MYREYGGNLIQSLH

-182 QIETKRFYRS
+182 KIETKRFYRS
-192 VLPKESANLEKKQ
+192 VLPKESAKLEKKQ

-395 LPSVQV
+395 LPNVQV
-401 VDMRKELESGNRS
+401 VDMRKELASGNRS

-474 CHYCGYTYRLPQVC
+474 CHYCGYTKAMPRSC
-488 PECKGTEFKM
+488 PLCGSPYLA
-498 QGFGTEK
+498 GFGLGTQKAEMMIK
-505 VEEEI
+505 
-510 AGQFPAAK
+510 AQFPSAR
-518 VERLD
+518 VLRMD
-523 FDTARTRTAYE
+523 MDTTSKKDGHE
-534 RIISDF
+534 
-540 EKGKTQILIGTQMLS
+540 QILDSFRRREADILVGTQMIV
-555 KGLDFGNVSV
+555 KGHDFPGVTL
-565 VGILSA
+565 VGILAA
-571 DSLMNFPDF
+571 DMSLYNCDF
-580 RAHERAYQLMVQVSG
+580 RSSERTFQLLTQAAG
-595 RAGRRDK
+595 RAGR
-602 RGTVILQPTQP
+602 GMEPGNVIIQTYDP
-613 EHPLIRMV
+613 ENYSIQTAANQDYESFYHQEIR
-621 QHFAYKE
+621 
-628 MVSLQLSERSM
+628 
-639 FRYPP
+639 FRRRMQYPP
-644 YYRLIVLILRSRN
+644 IGWMCEVM
-657 EEALQEM
+657 AV
-664 SALYAEKLRAR
+664 SAEEKLANQWIWQVQLLINKRFCDIIKIIGPSDAPIAR
-675 LGERVLGPV
+675 LKDMWRKHLYIRSSDHKAYLEAMELIQEITEQAAVQKVSIFV
-684 TPPITRVQT
+684 TVC
-693 LHIKKIVLK
+693 
-702 IEISA
+702 
-707 GIAPLREILEG
+707 
-718 IHTEMQ
+718 
-724 GYVPFKQLLVHY
+724 
-736 DVDPA
+736 

>member
-74 DDNSSDKIRIALAVW
+74 DDNSSDKTRIALAVW

-103 VVMPARKNVR
+103 VVMQARKNVR
-113 PKQVSFLVRTSDEK
+113 PKQVSLLVRTSDEK

-192 VLPKESANLEKKQ
+192 VLPKESASLEKKQ

-246 IEWMIRQ
+246 IEWMIHQ

-395 LPSVQV
+395 LPNVQV
-401 VDMRKELESGNRS
+401 VDMRKELASGNRS

-474 CHYCGYTYRLPQVC
+474 CHYCGYTKAMPRSC
-488 PECKGTEFKM
+488 PLCGSPYLA
-498 QGFGTEK
+498 GFGLGTQKAEMMIK
-505 VEEEI
+505 
-510 AGQFPAAK
+510 AQFPSAR
-518 VERLD
+518 VLRMD
-523 FDTARTRTAYE
+523 MDTTSKKDGHE
-534 RIISDF
+534 
-540 EKGKTQILIGTQMLS
+540 QILDSFRRREADILVGTQMIV
-555 KGLDFGNVSV
+555 KGHDFPGVTL
-565 VGILSA
+565 VGILAA
-571 DSLMNFPDF
+571 DMSLYNCDF
-580 RAHERAYQLMVQVSG
+580 RSSERTFQLLTQAAG
-595 RAGRRDK
+595 RAGR
-602 RGTVILQPTQP
+602 GMEPGNVIIQTYDP
-613 EHPLIRMV
+613 ENYSIQTAANQDYESFYHQEIR
-621 QHFAYKE
+621 
-628 MVSLQLSERSM
+628 
-639 FRYPP
+639 FRRRMQYPP
-644 YYRLIVLILRSRN
+644 IGLMCEVM
-657 EEALQEM
+657 AV
-664 SALYAEKLRAR
+664 SAEEKLANQWIWQVQLLINKRFCDIIKIIGPSDAPIAR
-675 LGERVLGPV
+675 LKDMWRKHLYIRSNDHKAYLEAMELIQEITEQAAVQKVSIFV
-684 TPPITRVQT
+684 TVC
-693 LHIKKIVLK
+693 
-702 IEISA
+702 
-707 GIAPLREILEG
+707 
-718 IHTEMQ
+718 
-724 GYVPFKQLLVHY
+724 
-736 DVDPA
+736 